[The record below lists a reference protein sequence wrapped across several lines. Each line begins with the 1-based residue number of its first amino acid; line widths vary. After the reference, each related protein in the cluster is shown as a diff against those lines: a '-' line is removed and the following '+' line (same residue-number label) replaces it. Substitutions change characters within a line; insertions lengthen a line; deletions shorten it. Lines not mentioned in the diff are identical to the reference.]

1 MSKEELKKMLSNM
14 SKEDL
19 MQVIADMKDD
29 QGVHSIDENKPE
41 SNNKKRRGKGKRG
54 KKTETKSKRRGEGRS
69 KKSFGTDK
77 GNKAR
82 TSSMDVSGNRPN
94 KFEDFMKNSNF
105 SNAERQEL
113 KTAEEADKASKNF
126 ERTPRTREEVSLVEV
141 ECMVCG
147 REDEVSAVTLQ
158 DINRYTCNSCCVR
171 R

>member
-1 MSKEELKKMLSNM
+1 MSKKELKKMLSGM

-19 MQVIADMKDD
+19 MQVIAEMQDD
-29 QGVHSIDENKPE
+29 QGVHSIENSKPKP
-41 SNNKKRRGKGKRG
+41 SNKRKRGKGKRG
-54 KKTETKSKRRGEGRS
+54 KKSKARTRGEGRS
-69 KKSFGTDK
+69 TKSFGSDK

-82 TSSMDVSGNRPN
+82 TSSMDLSGNRPN
-94 KFEDFMKNSNF
+94 KFEDFMRNTNF

-113 KTAEEADKASKNF
+113 KAAEEADKLSKNF
-126 ERTPRTREEVSLVEV
+126 ERVPRTRGESSLVEV

-158 DINRYTCNSCCVR
+158 DINRYTCNNCCVR